1 MDSEKYKQLFPE
13 TSLNKS
19 AVVSSAGG
27 FLRNS
32 DIFQI
37 VNHAGFFKAVGVG
50 GALTGVS
57 SDVAIIDDPVKD
69 SLEAMSPTYQVRN
82 WNWYNDV
89 LFTRIHNKSKILITQ
104 TRWDE
109 RDLSGLI
116 IKSMNEGRGEKWT
129 ILNLPAIKENND
141 NLDDPRQ
148 IGEALW
154 EERHS
159 IEKLKMI
166 QRSSLRTFQSLYQQ
180 NPQPV
185 ETGGEFYNQFKI
197 WRNVKDYEYN
207 PELPLHISFDFN
219 VNPGMHLGVF
229 QVSGKCAWMLK
240 EIFTESPRNNT
251 IGACN
256 EFKRLFSNHTG
267 GLFIYGD
274 PSGKNKDTRQE
285 QGFNDYNIITREL
298 RDFHPILRIANSH
311 PAVKMRGNFI
321 NSIFES
327 QIYGL
332 EIWIHSKCTKTIE
345 DLTFIKEDS
354 DGTKLKEKAKDLSTG
369 VIYEKYGHCFVA
381 ETKIITSKG
390 KKSIEKIKSGDLVL
404 TRKGFKKVIQI
415 FDNGFKEVKSY
426 RIGKYKL
433 TCTPDHKIYA
443 NDDFHSIAHL
453 IESNI
458 FCVFDKKK
466 IWKKKLSITEDI
478 ILSDTLQQV
487 YDLQIEDCHEYF
499 ANNILV
505 HNCSD
510 FLDYFICECFK
521 KDYQLYQNGGLKL
534 SPGGIMTVGRQNRNV
549 G

>member
-1 MDSEKYKQLFPE
+1 
-13 TSLNKS
+13 
-19 AVVSSAGG
+19 
-27 FLRNS
+27 
-32 DIFQI
+32 
-37 VNHAGFFKAVGVG
+37 
-50 GALTGVS
+50 
-57 SDVAIIDDPVKD
+57 
-69 SLEAMSPTYQVRN
+69 
-82 WNWYNDV
+82 
-89 LFTRIHNKSKILITQ
+89 
-104 TRWDE
+104 
-109 RDLSGLI
+109 
-116 IKSMNEGRGEKWT
+116 
-129 ILNLPAIKENND
+129 
-141 NLDDPRQ
+141 
-148 IGEALW
+148 
-154 EERHS
+154 
-159 IEKLKMI
+159 MI

-197 WRNVKDYEYN
+197 WRNVKDYDYN

-298 RDFHPILRIANSH
+298 SDFHPILRIANSH

-354 DGTKLKEKAKDLSTG
+354 DGTKLKEKAKDLTTG
-369 VIYEKYGHCFVA
+369 VIYEKYGH
-381 ETKIITSKG
+381 
-390 KKSIEKIKSGDLVL
+390 
-404 TRKGFKKVIQI
+404 
-415 FDNGFKEVKSY
+415 
-426 RIGKYKL
+426 
-433 TCTPDHKIYA
+433 
-443 NDDFHSIAHL
+443 
-453 IESNI
+453 
-458 FCVFDKKK
+458 
-466 IWKKKLSITEDI
+466 
-478 ILSDTLQQV
+478 
-487 YDLQIEDCHEYF
+487 
-499 ANNILV
+499 
-505 HNCSD
+505 CSD

-534 SPGGIMTVGRQNRNV
+534 NPGGIMTIARQNRNI